1 MRKNYIF
8 NQSCSTPF
16 LNTITLKPTL
26 KKITALLVLLCS
38 FTITAQTVHISP
50 TGDGGFETGV
60 TLSSLISPA
69 TTSSGVWGQSAPT
82 SAVRNQWT
90 LDTGAVTTGIGFV
103 GARCAYVTNSVSAGV
118 DPHSYSILQARTT
131 HIYKDI
137 NLTGVPTETDIKLNF
152 RYIVG
157 GQTGFDNLQIW
168 IMTNTTN
175 TALPSNIYPAYGT
188 AYSIENGVAGGV
200 NSRLRIS
207 TLDPTNGL
215 AEYSN
220 PTSPTWTV
228 SPEITIPAS
237 YAGKQFRIIFQFTNN
252 GDDDPGP
259 GTLYTGTQPPAAIDN
274 ISLTSQGFND
284 DCSAAKSLSV
294 NSSCTPFTGTSV
306 GATTSAQPNPSCLG
320 FGTAGLDV
328 WYRVTVPASGILN
341 INTYDTGGLTD
352 TVVTLFTGT
361 CAGTLT
367 EIACD
372 DDSGAGFFSS
382 ITQSGLTVGQ
392 TIFIRVSD
400 YGANNTGTFGL
411 CVTSP
416 TCFAPTVNAAA
427 PVGTTTATIS
437 WTPTIAPSGGYQYV
451 VSTVNTTPVSGTAT
465 AATSIPLTGL
475 TQNTTYYVFV
485 RSFCGGSDYSP
496 WSTGT
501 FTTIIDPP
509 TTTGV
514 TICAGGSGT
523 ISASALCTTVTN
535 IGTVINGTLN
545 ASSDPIAFRPDTGIV
560 TGDPCLFDTTTSNYT
575 ALNFTVSVTGFYAFT
590 MANNTLFDPMGYIT
604 TGPFTPGSCAT
615 GTWIAGDDDTAGGLE
630 PQITANLVAGTTYTL
645 YTTVFGFGDTT
656 ADGDYTWNV
665 AGGNIN
671 STQAGTLQWY
681 TASSGGTPIGTGTP
695 FNPVGVAGS
704 GLANTNTPGTY
715 TYYAACSSFPNIRT
729 AATFTIQGPTSVI
742 SGTGSA
748 CSGATTIS
756 IALTGVAPWTLTYTD
771 GTTPVTVTTS
781 TNPYTVSVNP
791 GMPSTYTV
799 SALSDANCPSSLAA
813 NRTGTATITGKAW
826 NSISTSD
833 WSNAANWLPVGVPSN
848 TDCVTIGV
856 SAYPPV
862 VTGATYTALAGRL
875 SLANGATLVV
885 NAGNSLIVTDEITV
899 GTGGNIT
906 LLDDANLI
914 QITNV
919 ATNNN
924 VGNNN
929 SVTYTRIATLRN
941 YDYIYWSSPFESLYT
956 YQFSPTSGINYIYKW
971 DTNATNNNG
980 GQGKWAAGNDFGAP
994 AVKGKG
1000 YIVRGPSGHPATPT
1014 NYTFSF
1020 SGKPNN
1026 GLVDIPALKGT
1037 ISTGLTGTNGF
1048 PITAEDD
1055 NWNLL
1060 GNPYPSS
1067 IDADTF
1073 ISANGVL
1080 DGFVKIWSH
1089 GTQIGPNGASFYGS
1103 AQLSYAASDYITYT
1117 PGSGSVPPGYN
1128 GKIASGQ
1135 GFFVNLLESEA
1146 SGEMIY
1152 FDNTMRYSTVTTPHD
1167 NAQFY
1172 RQAEEQKDRLWLNI
1186 INQNNSK
1193 LTTLI
1198 GYFEGATNGKDR
1210 IYDAFGDNES
1220 NYTIYSKIG
1229 NDAYTIQ
1236 GRPPF
1241 DINDRV
1247 NIGYKAPEV
1256 GTYQIGIDTAE
1267 GIFADAT
1274 QNIYLEDTS
1283 NGIIHDLRATPYSFT
1298 SQTGSFE
1305 NRFVLRYTNANLG
1318 TNDNTINNTFSYI
1331 KNNYINIQS
1340 TESIA
1345 QVEVYDVSGKLLS
1358 STVLNGDST
1367 TFREVFNYPNGVYLA
1382 KIKLNSGL
1390 VITIKVVN

>member
-8 NQSCSTPF
+8 NQSFSTPF
-16 LNTITLKPTL
+16 QNTILLKPTL
-26 KKITALLVLLCS
+26 RKITAFLVLLCS
-38 FTITAQTVHISP
+38 LTTTAQTVHISP
-50 TGDGGFETGV
+50 TGDGGFETGT
-60 TLSSLISPA
+60 TLVANSWL
-69 TTSSGVWGQSAPT
+69 TNQSTAVGRNFWVCNTAPT
-82 SAVRNQWT
+82 GY
-90 LDTGAVTTGIGFV
+90 TGT
-103 GARCAYVTNSVSAGV
+103 RCAYVTNDGAPAIPPNTYNMS
-118 DPHSYSILQARTT
+118 PARSFV
-131 HIYKDI
+131 IYKDVNVPAGEDI
-137 NLTGVPTETDIKLNF
+137 ISLNFKWKCVGESVNDRMRIWIVPTTYVPAIGTQVTATPGRFNIGTLTGGLTD
-152 RYIVG
+152 
-157 GQTGFDNLQIW
+157 
-168 IMTNTTN
+168 
-175 TALPSNIYPAYGT
+175 
-188 AYSIENGVAGGV
+188 YSGSATWV
-200 NSRLRIS
+200 
-207 TLDPTNGL
+207 
-215 AEYSN
+215 
-220 PTSPTWTV
+220 TSPQ
-228 SPEITIPAS
+228 ITLPAT
-237 YAGKQFRIIFQFTNN
+237 YAGTSFRLMIEWRNDATV
-252 GDDDPGP
+252 
-259 GTLYTGTQPPAAIDN
+259 TAATAPAAIDD
-274 ISLTSQGFND
+274 ISVTSQGFND
-284 DCSAAKSLSV
+284 DCITAKALNVTSA
-294 NSSCTPFTGTSV
+294 CMPETFTNV
-306 GATTSAQPNPSCLG
+306 GATDSTTAPTPSGCGAFNPTGSYG
-320 FGTAGLDV
+320 GEDV
-328 WYRVTVPASGILN
+328 WFKVTVPASGQL
-341 INTYDTGGLTD
+341 TFETSDAGGLGD
-352 TVVTLFTGT
+352 TVMAIYSGT

-367 EIACD
+367 PLACD
-372 DDSGAGFFSS
+372 DDSGRDLFSL
-382 ITQSGLTVGQ
+382 ITLTGQ
-392 TIFIRVSD
+392 TPGATLFIRVWD
-400 YGANNTGTFGL
+400 YGGNDTGTFGI
-411 CVTSP
+411 CVSSP
-416 TCFAPTVNAAA
+416 SCFAPIVGTTT
-427 PVGTTTATIS
+427 PIGTTTATIN
-437 WTPTIAPSGGYQYV
+437 WAPTIVPSSGYEYAY
-451 VSTVNTTPVSGTAT
+451 STVNVAPASGTST
-465 AATSIPLTGL
+465 AALTAALTGL
-475 TQNTTYYVFV
+475 SQNTTYYVFV
-485 RSFCGGSDYSP
+485 RSFCGAGDYSP
-496 WSTGT
+496 WASGT
-501 FTTIIDPP
+501 FTTSIAPP
-509 TTTGV
+509 VTTGV
-514 TICAGGSGT
+514 AICAGGSGT
-523 ISASALCTTVTN
+523 ISATALCSTPSN
-535 IGTVINGTLN
+535 IGTTINGTFN
-545 ASSDPIAFRPDTGIV
+545 SATDPVALRPDTAIIS
-560 TGDPCLFDTTTSNYT
+560 TDPCLFDIYTSNYT
-575 ALNFTVSVTGFYAFT
+575 ALNFTVTATGSYTFT
-590 MANNTLFDPMGYIT
+590 MADTTLFDGMGYIT
-604 TGPFTPGSCAT
+604 ASGFTPGTCSA
-615 GTWIAGDDDTAGGLE
+615 GWLGGDDDGAATALEPAITVTLTAGTPYILFTTVHSFANT
-630 PQITANLVAGTTYTL
+630 TANGN
-645 YTTVFGFGDTT
+645 
-656 ADGDYTWNV
+656 YTWNV
-665 AGGNIN
+665 TGPGTIN
-671 STQAGTLQWY
+671 STQAGILQWY
-681 TASSGGTPIGTGTP
+681 TVASGGTPIGTGTP

-781 TNPYTVSVNP
+781 TNPYTASVNP
-791 GMPSTYTV
+791 GIPSTYTV

-862 VTGATYTALAGRL
+862 VTGPIYTALAGRL

-899 GTGGNIT
+899 GTGGNIA

-1048 PITAEDD
+1048 AITAEDD

-1152 FDNTMRYSTVTTPHD
+1152 FDNTMRYNTVTTPHD
-1167 NAQFY
+1167 NTQFY

-1198 GYFEGATNGKDR
+1198 GYFEGATNEKDR

-1345 QVEVYDVSGKLLS
+1345 LVEVYDVSGKLLS

-1382 KIKLNSGL
+1382 KIKLSSGL
-1390 VITIKVVN
+1390 VITRKVVN